1 MGSPVGDADT
11 LMVSDPSPQPE
22 ASTSATGGSAASQA
36 DSLDRRSW
44 KPQPVVAF
52 AIRATVFLAPF
63 ATAFVAVWA
72 ALVLV
77 ARPEPLVGVVVWF
90 VLLMGVSSAGAFV
103 AQQFSRQLMPLGAL
117 FKMSLVFPDEAP
129 SRFRTAMRARTGRH
143 LARDAAASGAGPAS
157 PNQIAAETLVTLL
170 ARLSAHDRLTRGHA
184 ERVRAYSVMLGE
196 QIGLSPDDIEKLNWA
211 ALAHDLG
218 KLDVPESILNKP
230 GRPTEEEWSVL
241 RGHPGAAEGYAASLR
256 PWLGDWVDAATQH
269 HERFDGTGYPAGL
282 RGDEIGLSGRIVA
295 IADAFDVMTAARSY
309 KKPLPA
315 EQARAELLRN
325 AGSQFDPGLV
335 RSFLQISLGR
345 MRWMAGPLGSLTH
358 LPDILRVSVGSA
370 AQTAGNVVAGGAMAA
385 SALLV
390 AAPASPTPAEAS
402 AFAAVPEWVV
412 VADAPAPTTPAG
424 PTHPS
429 GAGNATGATDG
440 TRPSLDS
447 TNSPTTDSTT
457 TDSTNIDSTTTTPT
471 TTTTPVGTTAAPT
484 TTTTGDTLDDSPPA
498 PPPSTPSSSAPPTTA
513 PTTTPSPT
521 TTPTTTTTTTTTTTA
536 APSTNANNDARTVT
550 RTSPGPLL
558 VLFNDDFGGSWPD
571 LSTLEVTTSPSRGTA
586 SPALGD
592 IWYTPGDGQT
602 SGTDTLVYRICSV
615 AGSCDTA
622 TVTITL
628 AIP

>member
-1 MGSPVGDADT
+1 MSPESAVLTAIEGFRRCGRRADGTSQRSHRPMGSPVGDADT

-402 AFAAVPEWVV
+402 AFAAVPERVV

-440 TRPSLDS
+440 PVRAWTPRTRRPPTRPPPTRPTS
-447 TNSPTTDSTT
+447 TRPPPPRRPPLPPSARPRHRPPRRRVTRWTTRRRRHLHRRPRPRHPPPPRRPRRPPRRPRQQQQPPRQPQRPQRPARTRTT
-457 TDSTNIDSTTTTPT
+457 T
-471 TTTTPVGTTAAPT
+471 
-484 TTTTGDTLDDSPPA
+484 L
-498 PPPSTPSSSAPPTTA
+498 
-513 PTTTPSPT
+513 
-521 TTPTTTTTTTTTTTA
+521 
-536 APSTNANNDARTVT
+536 
-550 RTSPGPLL
+550 GP
-558 VLFNDDFGGSWPD
+558 
-571 LSTLEVTTSPSRGTA
+571 
-586 SPALGD
+586 
-592 IWYTPGDGQT
+592 
-602 SGTDTLVYRICSV
+602 
-615 AGSCDTA
+615 
-622 TVTITL
+622 
-628 AIP
+628 